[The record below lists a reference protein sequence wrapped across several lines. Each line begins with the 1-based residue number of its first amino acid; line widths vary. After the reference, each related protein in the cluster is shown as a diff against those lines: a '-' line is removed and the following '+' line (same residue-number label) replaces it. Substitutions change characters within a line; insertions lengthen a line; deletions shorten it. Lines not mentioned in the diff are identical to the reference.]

1 MYQLHALVTH
11 FWLKRNIYVAVSVPA
26 GVSGRRRPRAEVTP
40 DHAEA
45 SPVATSC
52 RSRSRRNPKRHTFTH
67 TRLDRAITNENAL
80 DVNLSA

>member
-1 MYQLHALVTH
+1 MYELHDLVTH

-45 SPVATSC
+45 SPVATVLAEVVPAVTQNAIH
-52 RSRSRRNPKRHTFTH
+52 SRTP
-67 TRLDRAITNENAL
+67 A
-80 DVNLSA
+80 